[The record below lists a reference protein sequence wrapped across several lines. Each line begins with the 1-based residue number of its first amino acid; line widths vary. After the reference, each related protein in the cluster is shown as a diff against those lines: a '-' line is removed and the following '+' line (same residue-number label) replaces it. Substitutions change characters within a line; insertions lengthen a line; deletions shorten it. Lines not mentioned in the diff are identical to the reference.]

1 MQRLD
6 TPGLRP
12 LAPTGA
18 TPIVA
23 DPRQAAFQRALQ
35 PLVGQTI
42 QGAILAKM
50 SDGSFLVRVADTN
63 ARMMLPVGA
72 EVGGDVPMTVV
83 AAQPRPLLQVG
94 TEPAQSPVV
103 HTQTGAAARG
113 AAALLSQAP
122 LTPSEQLPQLDR
134 NTPQATLSPAARAIA
149 TALTQAYT
157 APGAPVVILG
167 KTPLVAT
174 GTPVPE
180 QLGKQLQNALGE
192 SGLFYESHVAEWAEG
207 KRPLQDLAR
216 EPQMQRHVA
225 AQAQQSPAE
234 SAARALAGPDLSASQ
249 MINQQLHTQEQGKVQ
264 WHGEAWPGQPMQWEV
279 RRDESDG
286 RSKGQGRDT
295 QEDAPVWRS
304 GVKFRFPLL
313 GKVAAN
319 VTMVGDQ
326 VHVQVQSGDEST
338 TETLRAWAGILQ
350 GALDAAGAPLTSL
363 SIGTT
368 EAEGD
373 HAA

>member
-12 LAPTGA
+12 LAPVGS

-35 PLVGQTI
+35 PFVGQVV
-42 QGAILAKM
+42 QGAVLAKM

-63 ARMMLPVGA
+63 ARMMLPAGADVGA
-72 EVGGDVPMTVV
+72 DVPMTVV

-103 HTQTGAAARG
+103 HTQTGAPTSSAAT
-113 AAALLSQAP
+113 LLSKAP
-122 LTPSEQLPQLDR
+122 LTPREQLPQLDR
-134 NTPQATLSPAARAIA
+134 NTPQPTLSPAARAIA

-157 APGAPVVILG
+157 APGAPVIILG
-167 KTPLVAT
+167 KTPLAGP

-192 SGLFYESHVAEWAEG
+192 SGLFYESHVAEWAAG

-216 EPQMQRHVA
+216 EPQMQRHA
-225 AQAQQSPAE
+225 EAQMRQSPAE

-279 RRDESDG
+279 RRDERDE
-286 RSKGQGRDT
+286 RSQRDAREGH
-295 QEDAPVWRS
+295 EDAPVWRS

-326 VHVQVQSGDEST
+326 VHVQVQSDDDTT
-338 TETLRAWAGILQ
+338 TETLRAWAGMLQ

-368 EAEGD
+368 EGPVDAQ
-373 HAA
+373 